1 MAEIMTDQVQDTNSK
16 INQRIQ
22 EEEVITTTEVKI
34 PVEEVVVETN
44 ILPKSDGTGIPAID
58 VEVPKK
64 TRTRVT
70 KTVTAGKVS
79 SVADS
84 IEKMKEKIELLQYV
98 DGVIVPEIALERGNK
113 AGRELLIALQKEV
126 EGIKGKYVE
135 KIQKL

>member
-16 INQRIQ
+16 INQRMQ
-22 EEEVITTTEVKI
+22 EEEVTTTEIKM
-34 PVEEVVVETN
+34 PVEVVIQPVYNQAGELKGAEVV
-44 ILPKSDGTGIPAID
+44 
-58 VEVPKK
+58 KK
-64 TRTRVT
+64 TRNRVA
-70 KTVTAGKVS
+70 KTVTTGKVS

>member
-1 MAEIMTDQVQDTNSK
+1 MAEIMTDQIQDTNSK
-16 INQRIQ
+16 INQRMQ
-22 EEEVITTTEVKI
+22 EEEVTTTEVKM
-34 PVEEVVVETN
+34 PVEEVIQPVYN
-44 ILPKSDGTGIPAID
+44 QTGELKGAT
-58 VEVPKK
+58 VKK
-64 TRTRVT
+64 TRNRVA
-70 KTVTAGKVS
+70 KTVTTGKVS